1 MNTSQIYIAVSIAVL
16 ASIALLV
23 LLTGKSRREDR
34 LTPLAGLA
42 FGFVLAG
49 ILFGDDRLIGH
60 SLLGI
65 GVILA
70 VIDIF
75 KKSKS
80 NSAVRLHTMLP
91 VVLLLALGGPIHR
104 ASASAQLSG
113 GVVTEEITFSN
124 GKIRL
129 AGTLT
134 LPSGDAP
141 HAAVVLFSGSGPQ
154 DRDGATKTIP
164 GYRPF
169 AIIAEHL
176 AHNGVAVL
184 RYDDRGVGE
193 SSGEYIEATE
203 PDFISDAE
211 TALRYLA
218 GRKEIESK
226 QVGVLGHSE
235 GCLIAAKVAAN
246 NPQAAFVI
254 SLAGGAVD
262 GYTLLLRQAERQGQ
276 AEGMSKERV
285 AEIVQEQRRIFD
297 LVLAKEWEE
306 LTEVVSATILKRLEA
321 LPKEKTAAIGD
332 MNSFAKKRALR
343 SVSAFQHPRY
353 QFLLRHDFGKDWE
366 KVSVPVLA
374 LFGELDVQCDAS
386 QNKVALKQALARNE
400 NDDVKIVIVPAANH
414 CFMKARTG
422 SMSEYATLPKDF
434 APGLLEAISSWL
446 LEKNILK

>member
-23 LLTGKSRREDR
+23 LLTGKSRRESR

-91 VVLLLALGGPIHR
+91 VVLLLALGDPIYG

-235 GCLIAAKVAAN
+235 GCLIATKVAAN

-276 AEGMSKERV
+276 AEGMSEERV
-285 AEIVQEQRRIFD
+285 AETVQEQRRIFD